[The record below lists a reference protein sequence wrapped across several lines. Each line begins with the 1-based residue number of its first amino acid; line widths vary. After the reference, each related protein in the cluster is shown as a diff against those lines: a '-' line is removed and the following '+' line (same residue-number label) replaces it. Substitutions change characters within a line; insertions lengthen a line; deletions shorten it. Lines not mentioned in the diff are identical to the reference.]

1 MPAIPSPHLPPS
13 NKHERFLTT
22 RSTLLVDRLMT
33 WFIVCGGLSVIAAV
47 FGIFIFIFNE
57 ILPLFSSAKVHE
69 TAVIQ
74 MPEADYLAMGFDE
87 WGDLPFTVDSTGKVR
102 FINVAAETVSEPISL
117 LNEGEGALTS
127 IAYNHPGQT
136 VIVGTDQG
144 HLNVVH
150 VTYSALRNDNDTR
163 EVSGAIEPV
172 LSVDIGV
179 PGNPLRAVD
188 YADSGER
195 KLAAGIQDQAGVPH
209 VVVATLV
216 QTRSLMGASKITPG
230 IQADLTDQI
239 TGVPERVLVNT
250 AGNSVIV
257 ATTAGEIFY
266 FYLETDG
273 FVLRQQFTPFPQGKL
288 ATIDWLLGDVSLV
301 CTDATGANTVWS
313 LYIQNDLRLFGQ
325 TKELTPLPT
334 GGTWYA
340 HSIRNKAFLLGA
352 GSIMSLRYATTE
364 TIRWQGDIG
373 FAATLGAMNG
383 KYSRMAALDDSDKLH
398 VYNFNDPHP
407 EAGVRSFF
415 GKLWYEGFSEPKY
428 AWQSTGGTDDFE
440 PKLSLVPLII
450 GSLKGTFYA
459 LLFAVPIAIL
469 AAVYTAEFMR
479 PNFKRVVKPTLEL
492 MASLPSVVLGFLAAL
507 WLAPKIED
515 QVPTIFCGVIL
526 VPTLAILFGLFW
538 SRLPAR
544 TQALIPRGWEFLAL
558 FPILFF
564 AVGSALILGPGL
576 EWLVCR
582 VPIVDT
588 ATGEVTKVIHDFR
601 LWWPYVTGTPFEQR
615 NSLVVG
621 FIMGFAV
628 IPIIYTI
635 SEDSLSSVPPT
646 LRSGSLALGA
656 SRWQTAIH
664 IVLPTAAAGIFSAVM
679 IGFGRAVGETMI
691 VVMATG
697 NTAVMNFNIFTGM
710 RTLSA
715 NIAVELPEA
724 PHLSTLYRT
733 LFLGAMVLFLLT
745 FVVNTIAELM
755 RQYLRER
762 YKTV

>member
-13 NKHERFLTT
+13 NRNERFLTT

-33 WFIVCGGLSVIAAV
+33 WFIVCGGLAVIAAV
-47 FGIFIFIFNE
+47 FGIFVFIFHE
-57 ILPLFSSAKVHE
+57 ILPLFAGAQVHE
-69 TAVIQ
+69 AAIIQLPTAKYQ
-74 MPEADYLAMGFDE
+74 ALGFDE
-87 WGDLPFTVDSTGKVR
+87 WGDLPFAVDNSGNIR
-102 FINVAAETVSEPISL
+102 FVNIAAETVSEPITL
-117 LNEGEGALTS
+117 LTEGEGALS
-127 IAYNHPGQT
+127 SVVYNHPGQT
-136 VIVGTDQG
+136 VIIGTDQG
-144 HLNVVH
+144 HLNVVKIK
-150 VTYSALRNDNDTR
+150 YSATRNDDDTR
-163 EVSGAIEPV
+163 EVTGGIEPV
-172 LSVDIGV
+172 ISVDIGL
-179 PGNPLRAVD
+179 PGNPLLAVD

-195 KLAAGIQDQAGVPH
+195 KLAAAIQDQGGTPH
-209 VVVATLV
+209 VVLATLK
-216 QTRSLMGASKITPG
+216 QKRGLMGAGKITPG
-230 IQADLTDQI
+230 FQADLTDQI
-239 TGVPERVLVNT
+239 HGVPERVLVNT
-250 AGNSVIV
+250 AGNSIV
-257 ATTAGEIFY
+257 VVSNAGEVSY
-266 FYLETDG
+266 FYLEDDA
-273 FVLRQQFTPFPQGKL
+273 FILRQQFTPFPQGTL

-301 CTDATGANTVWS
+301 CTDSTGANTIWS
-313 LYIQNDLRLFGQ
+313 LYIHDDQRLFGQ

-352 GSIMSLRYATTE
+352 GSTISLRYATTE

-373 FAATLGAMNG
+373 FPTTLGALSG
-383 KYSRMAALDDSDKLH
+383 KYTRMGALDDQMRFH
-398 VYNFNDPHP
+398 VYNVRDPHP
-407 EAGVRSFF
+407 ESGIRSFF
-415 GKLWYEGFSEPKY
+415 GKLWYEGASEPSY
-428 AWQSTGGTDDFE
+428 TWQSTGGTDDFE
-440 PKLSLVPLII
+440 AKLSLIPLII
-450 GSLKGTFYA
+450 GSLKGAFYA
-459 LLFAVPIAIL
+459 LLFAVPVAIV
-469 AAVYTAEFMR
+469 AAIYSAEFMR
-479 PNFKRVVKPTLEL
+479 PDFKRVVKPMLEL

-526 VPTLAILFGLFW
+526 IPLLAMLFGLFW
-538 SRLPAR
+538 SRLSTR
-544 TQALIPRGWEFLAL
+544 TQSFIPRGWEFLAL
-558 FPILFF
+558 FVVLFV
-564 AVGSALILGPGL
+564 AVSLAMVIGPGL

-582 VPIVDT
+582 VPIVDQ
-588 ATGEVTKVIHDFR
+588 ATGDVTKVIHDFR

-635 SEDSLSSVPPT
+635 SEDALSSVPPA

-656 SRWQTAIH
+656 SRWQTAVR
-664 IVLPTAAAGIFSAVM
+664 IVLPTAAAGIFSAAM

-697 NTAVMNFNIFTGM
+697 NTAVMDWSIFTGM

-724 PHLSTLYRT
+724 PHLSTLYRS
-733 LFLGAMVLFLLT
+733 LFLGAMVLFMLT